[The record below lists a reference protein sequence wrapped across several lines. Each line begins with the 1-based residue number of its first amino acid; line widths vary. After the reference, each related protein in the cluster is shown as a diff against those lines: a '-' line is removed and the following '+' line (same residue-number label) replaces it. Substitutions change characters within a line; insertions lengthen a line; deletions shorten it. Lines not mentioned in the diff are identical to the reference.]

1 MTRKFP
7 IKGLAPPL
15 CLTAL
20 VLTGCGAHLDAASA
34 PSETTAAA
42 APAAAT
48 PAGSALPRIHLPV
61 KMGETVEGLV
71 DVNGHDIYARCS
83 GTGSPTV
90 VYFTGWAPDPS
101 KLGVNAI
108 RAIETVDGGKLA
120 IDLTTVSQ
128 PWPPQI
134 LHQAFDAVSGWQL
147 SGTGPDYEST
157 HRDPL
162 VRLLLSMHGV
172 DP

>member
-48 PAGSALPRIHLPV
+48 PASSALPRIHLPV
-61 KMGETVEGLV
+61 KKGETVEGLV

-90 VYFTGWAPDPS
+90 IYFTGWAPDPS
-101 KLGVNAI
+101 KLGVKC
-108 RAIETVDGGKLA
+108 DPG
-120 IDLTTVSQ
+120 D
-128 PWPPQI
+128 
-134 LHQAFDAVSGWQL
+134 
-147 SGTGPDYEST
+147 
-157 HRDPL
+157 RD
-162 VRLLLSMHGV
+162 RRWRQTSNLLL
-172 DP
+172 

>member
-48 PAGSALPRIHLPV
+48 PASSALPRIHLPV
-61 KMGETVEGLV
+61 KKGETVEGLV
-71 DVNGHDIYARCS
+71 DVDGYDIYSRCS

-90 VYFTGWAPDPS
+90 VYFTG
-101 KLGVNAI
+101 
-108 RAIETVDGGKLA
+108 
-120 IDLTTVSQ
+120 
-128 PWPPQI
+128 
-134 LHQAFDAVSGWQL
+134 
-147 SGTGPDYEST
+147 
-157 HRDPL
+157 
-162 VRLLLSMHGV
+162 
-172 DP
+172 